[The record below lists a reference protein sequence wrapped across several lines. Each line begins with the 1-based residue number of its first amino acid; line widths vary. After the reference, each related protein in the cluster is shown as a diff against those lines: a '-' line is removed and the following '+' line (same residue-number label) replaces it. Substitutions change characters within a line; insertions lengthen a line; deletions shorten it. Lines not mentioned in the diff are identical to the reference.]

1 MIYICKQ
8 KEIALTKTDILKFG
22 CLGSR
27 KVSGIGDCKSLEVVL
42 TETKEEQ

>member
-8 KEIALTKTDILKFG
+8 KEIALTKNDILKYG
-22 CLGSR
+22 CLGSQ

-42 TETKEEQ
+42 IDGTK